1 MTTFDLQK
9 LTNYL
14 ISFSIRY
21 TKIKVTLHN
30 HTGMDP

>member
-14 ISFSIRY
+14 ISFYMQY
-21 TKIKVTLHN
+21 TKMKVTLHN